1 MAGISPKLPLVTSN
15 KDGVYSLTKTVTE
28 ALSLDLKMIILTN
41 PGEKLMDINFGVGL
55 RKFLFE
61 QNSTEVYGQISSK
74 IQEQAGRYL
83 PQVNIQNIKFNQST
97 SGGSNSDSMTDNNLI
112 SITIQF
118 SIRPSVKVNTLVIPI
133 S

>member
-83 PQVNIQNIKFNQST
+83 PQVNVQNIKFNQST
-97 SGGSNSDSMTDNNLI
+97 SGGSNSDSMTDSDLI

>member
-1 MAGISPKLPLVTSN
+1 MAGISPKLPLITSN
-15 KDGVYSLTKTVTE
+15 KDGVYSLTKSATE

-41 PGEKLMDINFGVGL
+41 PGEKLMDQNFGVGL

-61 QNSTEVYGQISSK
+61 QNTSDVYARISSK

-83 PQVNIQNIKFNQST
+83 PQVIVQNIKFNQSD
-97 SGGSNSDSMTDNNLI
+97 SGDTDLDAMMDSNLV

-118 SIRPSVKVNTLVIPI
+118 SIRPSVKTNTLVIPI

>member
-1 MAGISPKLPLVTSN
+1 MAGISPKLPLITSN
-15 KDGVYSLTKTVTE
+15 KDGVYSLTKSATE
-28 ALSLDLKMIILTN
+28 ALSLNLKMIILTN
-41 PGEKLMDINFGVGL
+41 PGEKLMDQNFGVGL

-61 QNSTEVYGQISSK
+61 QNTSDVYARISSK

-83 PQVNIQNIKFNQST
+83 PQVIVQNIKFNQSD
-97 SGGSNSDSMTDNNLI
+97 SGDTDLDAMMDSNLV

-118 SIRPSVKVNTLVIPI
+118 SIRPSVKTNTLVIPI

>member
-97 SGGSNSDSMTDNNLI
+97 SGGSNSDSMTDSDLI